1 MPGPKIR
8 EGGALV
14 DAEEHLPRVH
24 RVRQGVQAGVFR
36 LAADEPAIGTVDGA
50 GYIVI
55 GRGIL
60 DALVKG
66 HADIRAEVRLDLHA
80 LLRAHEDLVAVDVRG
95 EIHTLLLDPAQAC
108 QREYLKSAGICQ
120 DRPVP
125 RHKAVQAAQI
135 VHEAVTGSQMQ
146 MVGVGKLD
154 LTADGLEV
162 RRAQRALDGALRADV
177 HEHGRLH
184 RAVRAGKYAPP
195 RLPFGF

>member
-1 MPGPKIR
+1 M
-8 EGGALV
+8 
-14 DAEEHLPRVH
+14 
-24 RVRQGVQAGVFR
+24 
-36 LAADEPAIGTVDGA
+36 
-50 GYIVI
+50 
-55 GRGIL
+55 
-60 DALVKG
+60 
-66 HADIRAEVRLDLHA
+66 
-80 LLRAHEDLVAVDVRG
+80 AVDVRG

-108 QREYLKSAGICQ
+108 QREYLKSAGIRQ

-125 RHKAVQAAQI
+125 RHETVQAAQI
-135 VHEAVTGSQMQ
+135 VHEPVAGAQMQ

-162 RRAQRALDGALRADV
+162 RRAQRTLDGTLRADV